1 MANKERKSFPIVGI
15 GSSAGGLEALEIFF
29 KNMPK
34 DNGVAFVVIQH
45 LDPTRVGLL
54 PEILQ
59 RVTSMN
65 TSEAIDGIL
74 VEPNCVYVIPPN
86 KSIALFHGTLRLFD
100 PIESRGFRL
109 PIDIFFRSLADDL
122 QDKSIGIILSGMGSD
137 GSIGAKAIKENNGFI
152 LVQDPS
158 TAKFEGMPQSVINA
172 VKADIIAPVEDLPSK
187 LISITKYIP
196 KIDEKLEIDSVEASN
211 IDKIIVLLRLK
222 SGNDFSYYKKN
233 TIYRRIERRKFVHQI
248 DTLENYVRFCQEN
261 PKEVEILFKELL
273 IGVTHFFRDPA
284 VWEMLKEKVL
294 PDLLNELPDGTILRA
309 WVPSCSTGEEA
320 YSLAII
326 FSEIIKNR
334 FENKKFNLQIF
345 ATDIDS
351 EAIEKARKGFFSS
364 TDVESISKE
373 RLQSFFTEVG
383 GNYRIN
389 SSLRKMVVFAVQNIT
404 KDPPFTKL
412 NLVSCRN
419 LLIYLEPEMQKKI
432 ISLFSYS
439 LNTNGILVLGN
450 AETLGNFNDVF
461 ENIDPKLKLYKR
473 TKLQFAS
480 KLSNFPSYFSNT
492 NINTTEVTM
501 TKTKVTENIQTLTD
515 QIILQHYSP
524 ASVLV
529 NDSGDIIYI
538 TGRTGKYLEPL
549 AGKANWNILAMAR
562 EGLQQELLIAFR
574 KTNDNFKPI
583 TIKDIKL
590 ENDGLP
596 FFANITVQRIES
608 PEALKNMILVI
619 FNDVTN
625 LHQQEIKNAK
635 INKVDSIGDLKEL
648 KMELSKSFEE
658 LKNTKEQMI
667 ISQEELKSANEE
679 LQSTNE
685 ELQSTNEELTTSKEE
700 MQSMNEELQT
710 VNTELQRKISEF
722 IQANTDMKNLL
733 NSTGIATLFLDKEL
747 NIRRFTDEVN
757 TIFKIRSTD
766 LGRPINEI
774 VTDLI
779 YPEME
784 NHAAQV
790 IKSLITVETIIRTKD
805 ARWFNIRIMPY
816 RTIDD
821 RIDGVII
828 TFFNITVNKKLEI
841 ELKEANK
848 LIQSKQKEIK
858 ESEIEYRNFF
868 ESAKEGIIILNFS
881 TGSIIDVNSFL
892 IRLLGYSKEQ
902 FLEKKIWEIG
912 LFQDIIKN
920 KTKFLELK
928 RKQYIRYENLP
939 LETVT
944 GKKIN
949 VEFISNVYSGNN
961 QKIIQC
967 FIREVSREKKE
978 EQNKNQ

>member
-1 MANKERKSFPIVGI
+1 MVKIVNKNFPIVGI
-15 GSSAGGLEALEIFF
+15 GTSAGGLEALELFF
-29 KNMPK
+29 KNIPK
-34 DNGVAFVVIQH
+34 NNGMAFVVIQH

-59 RVTSMN
+59 RITSMK
-65 TSEAIDGIL
+65 TLEAIDGIE

-86 KSIALFHGTLRLFD
+86 KSITLFHGTLRLFD
-100 PIESRGFRL
+100 PIESRGLRL
-109 PIDIFFRSLADDL
+109 PIDVFFRSLADDL
-122 QDKSIGIILSGMGSD
+122 QDKSIGVILSGMGSD

-158 TAKFEGMPQSVINA
+158 TAKFEGMPQSVIKA
-172 VKADIIAPVEDLPSK
+172 VKADIIAPVEELPSK
-187 LISITKYIP
+187 LISIIKGIP
-196 KIDEKLEIDSVEASN
+196 KINKKIEIDSENASN

-284 VWEMLKEKVL
+284 VWEMLKEKLL
-294 PDLLNELPDGTILRA
+294 PDLLNGLPDGTMLRA

-326 FSEIIKNR
+326 FNEIIKNS
-334 FENKKFNLQIF
+334 FENKNFSLQIF

-364 TDVESISKE
+364 TNVESISKE

-412 NLVSCRN
+412 DLVSCRN

-439 LNTNGILVLGN
+439 LNTNGILVLGS
-450 AETLGNFNDVF
+450 AETLGNFNDIF

-492 NINTTEVTM
+492 NKNTTEVTM
-501 TKTKVTENIQTLTD
+501 TKTNVTENIQTLTD

-549 AGKANWNILAMAR
+549 AGKANWNIHAMAR

-574 KTNDNFKPI
+574 KTVDNFKPI
-583 TIKDIKL
+583 TIKNIKL

-596 FFANITVQRIES
+596 FFTNITLQRIES
-608 PEALKNMILVI
+608 PDTLKNMILVI

-625 LHQQEIKNAK
+625 LNQQEIKNAK
-635 INKVDSIGDLKEL
+635 INKVDTIGDLKEL

-658 LKNTKEQMI
+658 LKNTKEEMI

-710 VNTELQRKISEF
+710 VNTELERKISEF
-722 IQANTDMKNLL
+722 TIANTDMKNLL

-757 TIFKIRSTD
+757 AIFKIRSTD

-784 NHAAQV
+784 NHAGQV
-790 IKSLITVETIIRTKD
+790 IKSLITLETIVNTKD

-821 RIDGVII
+821 RIDGVTI
-828 TFFNITVNKKLEI
+828 TFFNITVNKKLEF

-848 LIQSKQKEIK
+848 VIQSKQKEIK
-858 ESEIEYRNFF
+858 KSEIEYRNFF
-868 ESAKEGIIILNFS
+868 ESAKEGILILNFDN
-881 TGSIIDVNSFL
+881 GNIIDVNSFL
-892 IRLLGYSKEQ
+892 IQLLGYSKEQ

-912 LFQDIIKN
+912 LFKDIIHN
-920 KTKFLELK
+920 KTNFLELK
-928 RKQYIRYENLP
+928 RKEYIRYENLP
-939 LETVT
+939 LETAT
-944 GKKIN
+944 GQKIN

-967 FIREVSREKKE
+967 FIREISKKKE
-978 EQNKNQ
+978 VQNKNQ